1 MAQCAI
7 MESFRNTFDVASVAV
22 VIGTLA
28 EWLPPAAAAASI
40 VWTLI
45 RISETKTFRKLVY
58 RGRRD

>member
-1 MAQCAI
+1 MD
-7 MESFRNTFDVASVAV
+7 SFRNTFDAASVAV

-28 EWLPPAAAAASI
+28 DWLPPAAAAASI